1 MVAENMGDPL
11 GGVVHDA
18 ASFAAARSRREAG
31 TRWSGGRAAAIGW
44 RKSATPPALRLVVP
58 DQLSGLERVV
68 EIADG
73 NQPLAPANRPRA
85 VPAHGIRG
93 ASTST
98 EEGAALMAT
107 GSGGPV
113 AHGANLGS
121 TVRSRTTR
129 SRAAAWR

>member
-1 MVAENMGDPL
+1 MGDPL

-68 EIADG
+68 EIGDG
-73 NQPLAPANRPRA
+73 NQPLPRRSA
-85 VPAHGIRG
+85 SRG
-93 ASTST
+93 ACPRNTWGLDVDGGGR
-98 EEGAALMAT
+98 GAAGHPVRWPVRAW
-107 GSGGPV
+107 GESRQRGPEP
-113 AHGANLGS
+113 NDTQPRCCL
-121 TVRSRTTR
+121 
-129 SRAAAWR
+129 